1 MKSLSG
7 LDGSFLHLETPETP
21 MHVGSLHLFDL
32 PATYKKDFYTEVRR
46 LLARSLDLAPLYRRR
61 LAEMPLHF
69 ANPVWTDG
77 GAVDLDDH
85 VRRHKLPRPGTRLQL
100 ERCTARLHAELM
112 DRRRPLWEVHVFEGL
127 QGGRANAA
135 RGGNVAGGAGV
146 RKGRASEPARRVA
159 NRIHETP
166 PHCGSRSTY
175 APESRANP

>member
-32 PATYKKDFYTEVRR
+32 PPDYKKDFYTEVRR
-46 LLARSLDLAPLYRRR
+46 LIERSLDLAPLYRRR

-100 ERCTARLHAELM
+100 ERCTARLHAEQ
-112 DRRRPLWEVHVFEGL
+112 RRERRLQSLHVETGRLCPAGIAIRREQRP
-127 QGGRANAA
+127 GRFHRL
-135 RGGNVAGGAGV
+135 RGGC
-146 RKGRASEPARRVA
+146 RAP
-159 NRIHETP
+159 T
-166 PHCGSRSTY
+166 
-175 APESRANP
+175 